1 MISNVQKVI
10 AHIIWKLVYIF
21 ILFSFISCRSNLP
34 IPPRPTPLPNTIPH
48 ELRIDIPQSLLGT
61 CSISKQ
67 SDFNMAT
74 WGISPCVG
82 LTYFSECAGDDN
94 TFTILGHFDSSHI
107 NFIGNYLTELIERI
121 PSTCENGTFTVNIV
135 DPMDKLF
142 LIIEAKLKELNQ
154 KVLVERRLAKG
165 FGVDLAINTRNGNIK
180 LYKNL
185 TPKQTEGDVELNYM
199 FNRID
204 SDCYVYYIGKERLCR
219 LQSDYKLGFKY
230 RQGIHQ
236 NKPNSDLYYYA
247 FIPSKN
253 PKYLDSCLSEDIE
266 LKD

>member
-1 MISNVQKVI
+1 MLSNVDKNL
-10 AHIIWKLVYIF
+10 ARIISKLVYIF
-21 ILFSFISCRSNLP
+21 ILSSFINCRYNLA
-34 IPPRPTPLPNTIPH
+34 IPSRPTALPYTIPH
-48 ELRIDIPQSLLGT
+48 ELRIDIPQALLGT
-61 CSISKQ
+61 CSVSKQ
-67 SDFNMAT
+67 SEFNMAT

-121 PSTCENGTFTVNIV
+121 PTTCENGAFTVNIV
-135 DPMDKLF
+135 DPMDKLY

-165 FGVDLAINTRNGNIK
+165 FGVDLAINTRDGKIK
-180 LYKNL
+180 LYKDL
-185 TPKQTEGDVELNYM
+185 TPKQTEGDVELKDM
-199 FNRID
+199 FNRMD
-204 SDCYVYYIGKERLCR
+204 SECYVYFIGKERLCR

-230 RQGIHQ
+230 RQGIHRD
-236 NKPNSDLYYYA
+236 KPNSDLYYYA

-253 PKYLDSCLSEDIE
+253 PKFLDSCLSEDIE
-266 LKD
+266 LND